1 MSSSGGYG
9 LCQKFPWH
17 RYKFIIL
24 HMCVIN
30 FTWYLFLNVLKIPFN
45 FSEPLDPNWVKL
57 MPFQDRVSF
66 SLSGGKAV
74 AAAAPSKLV
83 VPQIPK
89 VGTSNN
95 KKGNPVK
102 RHASARKPKMK
113 PEENQPKVSQFFKP
127 LVVLVDSSSDDFLP
141 DLVAPKKKL
150 RGRKQNVSFSPNYSP
165 KYSYSLRGGPFALSS
180 PARVTPALT
189 SPEISPVIGPSRNN
203 TNGFILL
210 DSESD

>member
-1 MSSSGGYG
+1 MTVQFWLLWTLSAISMAQVQIHYIA
-9 LCQKFPWH
+9 
-17 RYKFIIL
+17 Y
-24 HMCVIN
+24 MCVIN
-30 FTWYLFLNVLKIPFN
+30 VSWYLFYNVLKISLN
-45 FSEPLDPNWVKL
+45 FSEPLDPNSVKP

-66 SLSGGKAV
+66 SWSGGKAV
-74 AAAAPSKLV
+74 AAAALSKPV

-102 RHASARKPKMK
+102 RPASTRKPKIK

-141 DLVAPKKKL
+141 DLVVPKQKL
-150 RGRKQNVSFSPNYSP
+150 HGRKENVLFSPDYSP
-165 KYSYSLRGGPFALSS
+165 KYSYSVRGGPFAFSS

-189 SPEISPVIGPSRNN
+189 SPEMSPVRCPPRNN

-210 DSESD
+210 DS

>member
-1 MSSSGGYG
+1 MAQVQIHYIA
-9 LCQKFPWH
+9 
-17 RYKFIIL
+17 Y
-24 HMCVIN
+24 MCVIN
-30 FTWYLFLNVLKIPFN
+30 FTCYLFLNVLKIPFN
-45 FSEPLDPNWVKL
+45 FSEPLDPNMVKL

-66 SLSGGKAV
+66 SLSGGKA
-74 AAAAPSKLV
+74 AAAAPSKPV
-83 VPQIPK
+83 VPQILKP
-89 VGTSNN
+89 VTSIS

-102 RHASARKPKMK
+102 RPASSRGKPKMK

-141 DLVAPKKKL
+141 DSVVPKKKL
-150 RGRKQNVSFSPNYSP
+150 CGKKKNMSFSPDYSP
-165 KYSYSLRGGPFALSS
+165 KYSYSVRGGPFALSS

-189 SPEISPVIGPSRNN
+189 SPEMSPVISPSRNN